1 MELGAI
7 FYWKRT
13 NKTQPR
19 TYHKELSTPIA
30 EPFATLYLPQEVES
44 VVEIGSDSCTEEN
57 LIQNQT
63 VLDLEESS
71 NPMESDSEVEVVG
84 ADAKEWEDDWP
95 ITDHNIFLE
104 IQMKVEMDAELRA
117 TFVSNNNHFDKQ
129 QHQIQSFF

>member
-19 TYHKELSTPIA
+19 NYHKELSTPIA
-30 EPFATLYLPQEVES
+30 EALVTQEVES
-44 VVEIGSDSCTEEN
+44 VVEIGSESCTEEN

-63 VLDLEESS
+63 ELDLEESS
-71 NPMESDSEVEVVG
+71 NPMESESEVEVVG

-129 QHQIQSFF
+129 QHQIQSFFSSK